1 MNATRDFDES
11 LRKRQYGL
19 PSVCSVMRQLAE
31 KIIEI
36 KCQRPADCAVGGDP
50 LVMQRC
56 DALKDVPHIIGTV
69 HVISPSRNVHVSV
82 MLIIGM
88 HDAERYRLGLS
99 GD

>member
-1 MNATRDFDES
+1 
-11 LRKRQYGL
+11 
-19 PSVCSVMRQLAE
+19 
-31 KIIEI
+31 
-36 KCQRPADCAVGGDP
+36 
-50 LVMQRC
+50 MQRC

-88 HDAERYRLGLS
+88 HDAEQYRLGLS